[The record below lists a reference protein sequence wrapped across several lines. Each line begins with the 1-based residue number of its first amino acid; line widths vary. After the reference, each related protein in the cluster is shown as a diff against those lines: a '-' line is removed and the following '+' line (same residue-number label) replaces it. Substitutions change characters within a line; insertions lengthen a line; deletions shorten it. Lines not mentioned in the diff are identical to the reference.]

1 MRRRSSGALLA
12 ACGIAIG
19 TAVLVGVLAGT
30 KIAQDRSVSQA
41 VERIPA
47 ASRSVRAVWFGV
59 PVGDDQAY
67 RSLDGDVRERLTDVG
82 LPGPTPIVLFRE
94 STVAGHFVSLAGVEG
109 LGRYVRLTSGHLPR
123 ECTPERCEV
132 LRLRG
137 KGTLPSSPGLRIVE
151 VGTGTLRSSQLFG
164 DFLAPTDNALEDRE
178 VAPVLQQAAAY
189 HRHPAPLVVAEGIE
203 ALTKAPATANTYR
216 SYAWVWP
223 LSSGQPR
230 LWEIDHLVGTSEQ
243 ARAAL
248 SAASTGF
255 SVQAPVEELRAME
268 HDADVAGR
276 RLLLVGGEAAALLFA
291 FRSSPPARCAAT
303 SRRRGGD

>member
-1 MRRRSSGALLA
+1 M
-12 ACGIAIG
+12 
-19 TAVLVGVLAGT
+19 
-30 KIAQDRSVSQA
+30 
-41 VERIPA
+41 ERIPA

-109 LGRYVRLTSGHLPR
+109 LGRYVRQRAGRCCPR

-189 HRHPAPLVVAEGIE
+189 HRPPPAPLVVAEGIE

-216 SYAWVWP
+216 S
-223 LSSGQPR
+223 
-230 LWEIDHLVGTSEQ
+230 
-243 ARAAL
+243 
-248 SAASTGF
+248 
-255 SVQAPVEELRAME
+255 
-268 HDADVAGR
+268 
-276 RLLLVGGEAAALLFA
+276 
-291 FRSSPPARCAAT
+291 
-303 SRRRGGD
+303 